1 MYTYSDM
8 ENHLEAKSRVQGM
21 LMGNRL
27 RWQRWE
33 SSVLVTVPGAG
44 TAEGKPH
51 TDMKMGAHR
60 SAPWRP
66 KESGRRREVLPTTTA
81 QL

>member
-1 MYTYSDM
+1 MA
-8 ENHLEAKSRVQGM
+8 EVGI
-21 LMGNRL
+21 L
-27 RWQRWE
+27 RPLDQYLALGLLRDCIR
-33 SSVLVTVPGAG
+33 
-44 TAEGKPH
+44 KPH